1 MSDLS
6 EKTDS
11 LVMQTDSELQIL
23 KTAIENAPMSFVITD
38 TEGKIEY
45 VNPWF
50 SKLTGYTLDEAI
62 GQNPRILKSGL
73 TSDEEY
79 VALWDEITHQTV
91 WRGTFKNLKKNGEPY
106 WESATIL
113 PIKNEQEVIT
123 HYLGIK
129 QEITQAVNLIQEV
142 HDTQD
147 IMIAQSRHAAMGEM
161 IGMIAH
167 QWRQPLS
174 IIAMTINN
182 MILDIELGNFDQNNC
197 LSSGDNVMKQVNYLS
212 KTIDD
217 FRDFFRPDKG
227 HESIKIIDVI
237 EEGRSMIDAS
247 LKNNGITLT
256 IQNDSNALLNT
267 TSRELLQVFINILK
281 NAKEALLINQIPDA
295 LITIH
300 ISDEEK
306 WVVTHICDNGGGI
319 NTEIMGRIFEPYFS
333 TKDEK
338 IGTGLG
344 LFMSKT
350 IIEKHLKG
358 MLDVQNSENG
368 VCFSIRLPKE

>member
-1 MSDLS
+1 
-6 EKTDS
+6 
-11 LVMQTDSELQIL
+11 
-23 KTAIENAPMSFVITD
+23 
-38 TEGKIEY
+38 
-45 VNPWF
+45 
-50 SKLTGYTLDEAI
+50 
-62 GQNPRILKSGL
+62 
-73 TSDEEY
+73 
-79 VALWDEITHQTV
+79 
-91 WRGTFKNLKKNGEPY
+91 
-106 WESATIL
+106 
-113 PIKNEQEVIT
+113 
-123 HYLGIK
+123 
-129 QEITQAVNLIQEV
+129 
-142 HDTQD
+142 
-147 IMIAQSRHAAMGEM
+147 
-161 IGMIAH
+161 
-167 QWRQPLS
+167 
-174 IIAMTINN
+174 

-256 IQNDSNALLNT
+256 IQNDSNTLLNT